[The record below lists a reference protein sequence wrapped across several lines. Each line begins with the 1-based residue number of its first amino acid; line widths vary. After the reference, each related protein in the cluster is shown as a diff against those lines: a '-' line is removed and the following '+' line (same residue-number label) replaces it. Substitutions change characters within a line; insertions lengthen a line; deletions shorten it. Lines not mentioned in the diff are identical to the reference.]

1 MTFEQE
7 WNWILNQVIQVMMRR
22 MDIFKVRPIIVNLD
36 KTEHNIINMHQ
47 VKEVSTHTGNPTM
60 MMLVIEAP
68 P

>member
-1 MTFEQE
+1 
-7 WNWILNQVIQVMMRR
+7 

-60 MMLVIEAP
+60 MMLVIEDLLLTTIMREMRV
-68 P
+68 